1 MTKGQG
7 YWFGRKRFG
16 WGISPTS
23 WQGWASIAV
32 YCALMISTTRMDF
45 LTAHRVW
52 DVATKVLLTVV
63 LLVIMLAKFD
73 PSKRT

>member
-23 WQGWASIAV
+23 WQGWASV
-32 YCALMISTTRMDF
+32 VLYCVLMISTTRMGF
-45 LTAHRVW
+45 LTVHHVW
-52 DVATKVLLTVV
+52 DLATKVLLTVV
-63 LLVIMLAKFD
+63 LLVIMFAKFD